1 MSWLFVKAEMGNSRI
16 KWGGYEEWNENVGNQ
31 RGIAGNLGGNAENAQ
46 NQCGDA
52 EDQSGKLGIAVE
64 MT

>member
-1 MSWLFVKAEMGNSRI
+1 MGNSRI
-16 KWGGYEEWNENVGNQ
+16 KWGEYEEWNENMGNQ